1 MQLHGGVLIS
11 ISLQYFNKLRNKLN
25 SKIMIKRIV
34 TTLSFVTMTLASFAV
49 SNYMT
54 VEMNS
59 GAKISFLLADNPVIT
74 YQDDNLVINK
84 DAKTT
89 YSIEDIKNYHFTEND
104 DTKVKMTNANSLVI
118 VWVDDNTIEVQ
129 NATPGSEVS
138 LTAVNGMVVSKN
150 KVDLDGKAT
159 VKVSN
164 NAGVYIISADKQSFK
179 IIRK

>member
-1 MQLHGGVLIS
+1 MVKKFI
-11 ISLQYFNKLRNKLN
+11 
-25 SKIMIKRIV
+25 
-34 TTLSFVTMTLASFAV
+34 TALSFVSLSLGLFAE

-54 VEMNS
+54 VELNS
-59 GAKISFLLADNPVIT
+59 GSKISFLLADNPVVT
-74 YQDDNLVINK
+74 YNEGNFIVNK
-84 DAKTT
+84 DSKTT
-89 YSIEDIKNYHFTEND
+89 YSLDNVKNYHFTEND

-129 NATPGSEVS
+129 NATPGSEAS

>member
-1 MQLHGGVLIS
+1 
-11 ISLQYFNKLRNKLN
+11 
-25 SKIMIKRIV
+25 
-34 TTLSFVTMTLASFAV
+34 
-49 SNYMT
+49 
-54 VEMNS
+54 
-59 GAKISFLLADNPVIT
+59 
-74 YQDDNLVINK
+74 
-84 DAKTT
+84 
-89 YSIEDIKNYHFTEND
+89 
-104 DTKVKMTNANSLVI
+104 MTNANSLVI